1 MQYFQDSNSQILNIT
16 DMTKVPQADCKNWN
30 TTLSICEP
38 LNPKTVAQC
47 IPDPDETGR
56 VCFDSIGTPVLTF
69 AVFGGKTCEAGSE
82 ALCQA
87 CLIDAPAMQVTFLLQ
102 KNDYSIAT
110 AEEWERQVFIRNF
123 KSFNKAMN
131 NGYNDAMDGPM

>member
-1 MQYFQDSNSQILNIT
+1 M
-16 DMTKVPQADCKNWN
+16 
-30 TTLSICEP
+30 
-38 LNPKTVAQC
+38 AQC

-69 AVFGGKTCEAGSE
+69 AVFGGKTCEAGSQ

-102 KNDYSIAT
+102 KNDYSIKT

-131 NGYNDAMDGPM
+131 NNYNDAMDGPMEGISYN